1 MALATPPLTAAERI
15 TRSLR
20 EAVLTGK
27 LTPGT
32 PIIQEEIAAQY
43 NVSRMP
49 VREAFRQLESENL
62 ISIYPGRGAYVT
74 RLEAQDIAEIF
85 EMRTLLETDALRRA
99 IPNFSALT
107 IAQAEQLLDQQAT
120 VSDVQQFGKLDVE
133 FHFTLYSP
141 AHRSRLTDLITTYR
155 NQVTRFYYTVT
166 DLDSFRTE
174 AIGHHRQI
182 LTACKNNDIPTA
194 VSALEAHLMASATD
208 IIKSTQQGIL

>member
-1 MALATPPLTAAERI
+1 MTLATPPLTAAERI
-15 TRSLR
+15 TQSLR
-20 EAVLTGK
+20 DAVLTGK

-32 PIIQEEIAAQY
+32 PIIQEEIASQY

-62 ISIYPGRGAYVT
+62 ISIYPGRGAFVT
-74 RLEAQDIAEIF
+74 RLDAQDIAEIF
-85 EMRTLLETDALRRA
+85 EIRTLLETDALRRA

-107 IAQAEQLLDQQAT
+107 LIQADQLLEQQAT

-133 FHFTLYSP
+133 FHVTLYTP
-141 AHRSRLTDLITTYR
+141 ANRPRLTDLITTYR

-174 AIGHHRQI
+174 ALDHHHKI
-182 LTACKNNDIPTA
+182 LSACKNNDIPAA
-194 VSALEAHLMASATD
+194 VSALETHMMASATD
-208 IIKSTQQGIL
+208 IIKSNRSGN